1 MLTKP
6 QVLWMTNHTPS
17 WEAVKDHSNISGMI
31 LTNIM
36 NKIND
41 ATVISCNQMVKSIY

>member
-6 QVLWMTNHTPS
+6 QSLWMTKHTLS
-17 WEAVKDHSNISGMI
+17 WEAEKDHSNISGMI
-31 LTNIM
+31 LSNIM

-41 ATVISCNQMVKSIY
+41 ARIIACNQMVKSIY